1 MWDQPGWITG
11 VWDVDA
17 IWLPFLFSVEFGDL
31 WDDLGDFIN
40 MLMTKAESV
49 IVCQCRHTIE
59 ICLNLI
65 NTGQIRV
72 AIDLNTYI

>member
-1 MWDQPGWITG
+1 MDHGG
-11 VWDVDA
+11 LGRGRHLA
-17 IWLPFLFSVEFGDL
+17 AFLFSVEFGDL

-40 MLMTKAESV
+40 MLMTKTVSV
-49 IVCQCRHTIE
+49 IVCQCRHTIG

-72 AIDLNTYI
+72 AIDLNT